1 MRIFTLLCLLL
12 LVTAFSVAQDTDF
25 STGPQYLLTGSPM
38 LARPLTTPSISLD
51 APLPPVPPSSIPIP
65 ESATET
71 PSPASSQPE
80 PEQPPDL
87 FSIYYGAPSTSV
99 VELSGAEGGEESLAS
114 LPASILDWGVSGMV
128 DAQALISQG
137 YGVPLAEAARYARA
151 HKVPAA
157 HVYTNADIT
166 RLHQAS

>member
-1 MRIFTLLCLLL
+1 MRILTFACLLL
-12 LVTAFSVAQDTDF
+12 LLTVFSAAQDTNF

-51 APLPPVPPSSIPIP
+51 APLPPVPPSSIAIP

-71 PSPASSQPE
+71 PSTVSSQ

-87 FSIYYGAPSTSV
+87 FSVYYGAPSTSV
-99 VELSGAEGGEESLAS
+99 VELSGAEGGEQSLAS
-114 LPASILDWGVSGMV
+114 LPASIVDRGVTGIV
-128 DAQALISQG
+128 DAQALLSMG

-157 HVYTNADIT
+157 HVYTNADIR